1 MVNIKVLLIKVK
13 DLKSGEIKMV
23 DTAEYLGHMS
33 NYELVEE

>member
-1 MVNIKVLLIKVK
+1 MVKIKVLLIKVK

-33 NYELVEE
+33 NYELVGE